1 MSKKVIILAVV
12 AGLGILGGIF
22 GLYQFNKKVP
32 SLSTITPDFV
42 LTADELFDAFDS
54 DETSALQK
62 YEGKVITVTGTV
74 MSSRATDTTTTLI
87 LDANNAMAGGVNCS
101 FASSSLNVEEGQIIA
116 VKGRC
121 QGFLMN
127 VVLNNCII
135 ADEH

>member
-1 MSKKVIILAVV
+1 MSTKVTILAVV

-22 GLYQFNKKVP
+22 VLYQFNKKVP

-62 YEGKVITVTGTV
+62 YEGKVITVTGNV
-74 MSSRATDTTTTLI
+74 MSSRTTDTTSTMI
-87 LDANNAMAGGVNCS
+87 LEASNAMAGGVNCS
-101 FASSSLNVEEGQIIA
+101 FASPNLTVQAGQTVVI
-116 VKGRC
+116 KGRC

-127 VVLNNCII
+127 VVLNNCILEN
-135 ADEH
+135 EH